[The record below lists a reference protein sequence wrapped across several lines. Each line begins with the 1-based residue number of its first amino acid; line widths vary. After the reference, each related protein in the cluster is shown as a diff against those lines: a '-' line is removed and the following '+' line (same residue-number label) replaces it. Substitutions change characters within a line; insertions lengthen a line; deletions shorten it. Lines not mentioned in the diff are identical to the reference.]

1 MRSGWAW
8 VVAIAV
14 GVVLLIGVV
23 ALVGRDDNEDET
35 VPAGEWADTVCGAV
49 AVYRGQIESI
59 VDGIRDPSATGSLG
73 TEEPQSETPQ
83 GRRTFVRDGLEQ
95 AIEATETVVTAIDTA
110 GVPDTA
116 NGAQAANAISGWADA
131 TRNDLEDAQ
140 ASLDDEADTIA
151 EAITQLTG
159 GAKAVAAAVTS
170 GVKAVA
176 DVGRTEPELAAALR
190 ESSTCQQLREETTS

>member
-8 VVAIAV
+8 VAAIAA
-14 GVVLLIGVV
+14 GVVVLVGVV
-23 ALVGRDDNEDET
+23 ALVGRDDNKDET
-35 VPAGEWADTVCGAV
+35 VSAGEWADTVCGAV

-83 GRRTFVRDGLEQ
+83 GRQTFVRNGLEQ
-95 AIEATETVVTAIDTA
+95 ALEATETVITAIDTA

-116 NGAQAANAISGWADA
+116 NGEQAANAISGWADK
-131 TRNDLEDAQ
+131 TRNDIGDAQ

-159 GAKAVAAAVTS
+159 AAKAVAAAVTT
-170 GVKAVA
+170 GVQAVA
-176 DVGRTEPELAAALR
+176 DVGRTDPALAAALR
-190 ESSTCQQLREETTS
+190 DSSTCQQLREETTS

>member
-8 VVAIAV
+8 VAAIAA
-14 GVVLLIGVV
+14 GLVVLVGVV
-23 ALVGRDDNEDET
+23 ALVGRDDNKDET
-35 VPAGEWADTVCGAV
+35 VSAGEWADTVCGAV

-83 GRRTFVRDGLEQ
+83 GRQTFVRNGLEQ
-95 AIEATETVVTAIDTA
+95 ALEATETVITAIDTA

-116 NGAQAANAISGWADA
+116 NGEQAANAISGWADK

-159 GAKAVAAAVTS
+159 AAKAVAAAVTT
-170 GVKAVA
+170 GVQAVA
-176 DVGRTEPELAAALR
+176 DVGRTDPALAAALR
-190 ESSTCQQLREETTS
+190 DSSTCRQLREETTS

>member
-8 VVAIAV
+8 VAAIAA
-14 GVVLLIGVV
+14 GVVVLVGVV
-23 ALVGRDDNEDET
+23 ALVGRDDNQDQT
-35 VPAGEWADTVCGAV
+35 VSAGEWADTVCGAV

-83 GRRTFVRDGLEQ
+83 GRQTFVRNGLEQ
-95 AIEATETVVTAIDTA
+95 ALEATETVITAIDTA
-110 GVPDTA
+110 GVPDTP
-116 NGAQAANAISGWADA
+116 NGEQAANAISGWADK

-159 GAKAVAAAVTS
+159 AAKAVAAAVTT
-170 GVKAVA
+170 GVQAVA
-176 DVGRTEPELAAALR
+176 DVGRTDPALAAALR
-190 ESSTCQQLREETTS
+190 DSSTCRHLREETTS

>member
-8 VVAIAV
+8 VAAIAA
-14 GVVLLIGVV
+14 GVVVLVGVV
-23 ALVGRDDNEDET
+23 ALVGRDDNKDET
-35 VPAGEWADTVCGAV
+35 VSAGEWADTVCGAV

-83 GRRTFVRDGLEQ
+83 GRQTFVRNGLEQ
-95 AIEATETVVTAIDTA
+95 ALEATETVITAIDTA
-110 GVPDTA
+110 GVPDTP
-116 NGAQAANAISGWADA
+116 NGEQAANAISGWADK

-159 GAKAVAAAVTS
+159 AAKAVAAAVTT
-170 GVKAVA
+170 GVQAVA
-176 DVGRTEPELAAALR
+176 DVGRTDPALAAALR
-190 ESSTCQQLREETTS
+190 DSSTCRQLREETTS

>member
-8 VVAIAV
+8 VVAIAA
-14 GVVLLIGVV
+14 GLVVLVGVV
-23 ALVGRDDNEDET
+23 ALVGRDDNKDET
-35 VPAGEWADTVCGAV
+35 VSAGEWADTVCGAV

-83 GRRTFVRDGLEQ
+83 GRQTFVRNGLEQ
-95 AIEATETVVTAIDTA
+95 ALLATETVITAIDTA

-116 NGAQAANAISGWADA
+116 NGEQAANAISGWADK

-159 GAKAVAAAVTS
+159 AAKAVAAAVTT
-170 GVKAVA
+170 GVQAVA
-176 DVGRTEPELAAALR
+176 DVGRTDPALAAALR
-190 ESSTCQQLREETTS
+190 DSSTCQQLREETTS

>member
-8 VVAIAV
+8 VAAIAA
-14 GVVLLIGVV
+14 GVVVLVGVV
-23 ALVGRDDNEDET
+23 ALVGRDDNKDET
-35 VPAGEWADTVCGAV
+35 VSAGEWADTVCGAV

-83 GRRTFVRDGLEQ
+83 GRQTFVRNGLEQ
-95 AIEATETVVTAIDTA
+95 ALEATETVITAIDTA

-116 NGAQAANAISGWADA
+116 NGEQAANAISGWADK

-159 GAKAVAAAVTS
+159 AAKAVAAAVTT
-170 GVKAVA
+170 GVQAVA
-176 DVGRTEPELAAALR
+176 DVGRTDPALAAALR
-190 ESSTCQQLREETTS
+190 DSSTCQQLREETTS